1 MASIDDRRI
10 KALIDALEKNGWKNT
25 GFSDQVI
32 EWYFAEII
40 EFVSV
45 WSPQG
50 KKLYMVLLI
59 DKFDY
64 PKKNIIEIGFSS
76 VPCNVSDIFFENIN
90 LGDILKTDLKKL
102 CESINSKVLHN

>member
-1 MASIDDRRI
+1 MLIDDKRI
-10 KALIDALEKNGWKNT
+10 VTLINALEANGWKNA

-50 KKLYMVLLI
+50 KKLFMDLLI

-64 PKKNIIEIGFSS
+64 PKKNIIEIGFST
-76 VPCNVSDIFFENIN
+76 VPCNVSDSFFENIY
-90 LGDILKTDLKKL
+90 LGDILKTDLKKF
-102 CESINSKVLHN
+102 CERINNKVLHN

>member
-1 MASIDDRRI
+1 MMLIDDKRI
-10 KALIDALEKNGWKNT
+10 MTLINALEKNGWKNV

-76 VPCNVSDIFFENIN
+76 VPCYVNDTFFENIY

-102 CESINSKVLHN
+102 CKRINNKILQ

>member
-1 MASIDDRRI
+1 MMLIDDKRI
-10 KALIDALEKNGWKNT
+10 MILINALEKNGWKNV

-45 WSPQG
+45 WSPLG

-64 PKKNIIEIGFSS
+64 PIKNIIEIGFSLLPNNLS
-76 VPCNVSDIFFENIN
+76 ETIFETIFSIFTNKNIQPN
-90 LGDILKTDLKKL
+90 K
-102 CESINSKVLHN
+102 

>member
-1 MASIDDRRI
+1 MASIDDKRI
-10 KALIDALEKNGWKNT
+10 TVLINALEKNGWRKV

-50 KKLYMVLLI
+50 KKLFMVLLI

-64 PKKNIIEIGFSS
+64 PKKNIIEIGFSLTLS
-76 VPCNVSDIFFENIN
+76 NLAENFIESIY
-90 LGDILKTDLKKL
+90 LGDIFKTDLKKL
-102 CESINSKVLHN
+102 CDCINKKALNN

>member
-1 MASIDDRRI
+1 MSIDDKRI
-10 KALIDALEKNGWKNT
+10 IAIISALEKNGWKIL

-45 WSPQG
+45 WRPQG
-50 KKLYMVLLI
+50 RKLFMVLLI

-64 PKKNIIEIGFSS
+64 PKKNIIEIGFSLL
-76 VPCNVSDIFFENIN
+76 PCNLSDTFIETID
-90 LGDILKTDLKKL
+90 LKDILKTDLKKL
-102 CESINSKVLHN
+102 CERINNKVLHD